1 MSFRFFRRFRI
12 APGVHL
18 NLSKGG
24 VSMSAGPRGLKATV
38 GTSGR
43 RFTAGIPG
51 TGLHYTKVAKPGRS
65 GSRAVGNG
73 FRSPERTEPIRSGF
87 WRNLGMSAEEKAF
100 VEGVNA
106 VARGDDQTAAGH
118 LAKARG
124 LPDADFLA
132 GVLLI
137 GEHRWDEAA
146 LLLRSAH
153 AAGDELGR
161 LFGKYDANV
170 SAGLAISDEI
180 SVRVGADRIG
190 VLLCLV
196 EAYQSLNRQADAI
209 ASLEELLCLAGGD
222 VVVQLSLAEFL
233 METRPAPQDRGRQV
247 VSLTRET
254 ENLSELHAALLLYRG
269 QALRDLGLPTA
280 ARDAL
285 TAGLR
290 RRKDRRPEILNALR
304 YERALV
310 YLELKQK
317 QRARRELEMLYAAD
331 PDHEDVAERLGLKP
345 SG

>member
-1 MSFRFFRRFRI
+1 MTFRFFRRFRI

-51 TGLHYTKVAKPGRS
+51 TGLHYTKVVKSGRS
-65 GSRAVGNG
+65 GSKASGAVA
-73 FRSPERTEPIRSGF
+73 RSPGRVEPIRSGF
-87 WRNLGMSAEEKAF
+87 WRNLGTSAEEKAF
-100 VEGVNA
+100 VAGVNA
-106 VARGDDQTAAGH
+106 IARGDDRVAAGY
-118 LAKARG
+118 LDEARG

-137 GEHRWDEAA
+137 DEHRWEEAA
-146 LLLRSAH
+146 QRLRSVH

-161 LFGKYDANV
+161 LFGKYGANV

-190 VLLCLV
+190 VLLCLIEV
-196 EAYQSLNRQADAI
+196 YQALNRQVDAI
-209 ASLEELLCLAGGD
+209 ACLEELLRLAGDD
-222 VVVQLSLAEFL
+222 VVVQVSLAEFL
-233 METRPAPQDRGRQV
+233 MEARPALPDRCRKV
-247 VSLTRET
+247 VSLTGEI
-254 ENLSELHAALLLYRG
+254 ENISELHAALLLYRG

-290 RRKDRRPEILNALR
+290 RKKDRRPEVLNALR

-310 YLELKQK
+310 YLELNQK
-317 QRARRELEMLYAAD
+317 RRARSELELLYAAA
-331 PDHEDVAERLGLKP
+331 PDYEDVAERLGLHQI
-345 SG
+345 G

>member
-1 MSFRFFRRFRI
+1 MAFRFFRRVRV

-51 TGLHYTKVAKPGRS
+51 TGLHYTKVVKPGRADSRAADS
-65 GSRAVGNG
+65 GSRRPGRA
-73 FRSPERTEPIRSGF
+73 EPIRSGF
-87 WRNLGMSAEEKAF
+87 WRNLGTSVEEKAF

-106 VARGDDQTAAGH
+106 IARGDDQAAAGH

-137 GEHRWDEAA
+137 GEYRWDEAA
-146 LLLRSAH
+146 PLLQSAH
-153 AAGDELGR
+153 EDGDELGR
-161 LFGKYDANV
+161 LFGKYGANIR
-170 SAGLAISDEI
+170 ARLAISDEI
-180 SVRVGADRIG
+180 SVHVGADRIG

-196 EAYQSLNRQADAI
+196 EVYQGLSRRAEAI
-209 ASLEELLCLAGGD
+209 TCLEQLLCLAGDD

-233 METRPAPQDRGRQV
+233 MASRPAPQDHCHRI
-247 VSLTRET
+247 VSLTQEI
-254 ENLSELHAALLLYRG
+254 ENVSELHAALLLYRG
-269 QALRDLGLPTA
+269 QALRDLGVPTA

-331 PDHEDVAERLGLKP
+331 PDYEDVAERLGLEQV
-345 SG
+345 G

>member
-1 MSFRFFRRFRI
+1 MAFRFFRRFRV

-65 GSRAVGNG
+65 GSQAAGAVVH
-73 FRSPERTEPIRSGF
+73 SPERAEPIRSGF
-87 WRNLGMSAEEKAF
+87 WRNLGTSAAEKAF

-106 VARGDDQTAAGH
+106 AARGDDQTAAGH

-137 GEHRWDEAA
+137 GEHGWDEAA

-153 AAGDELGR
+153 GAGDELGR
-161 LFGKYDANV
+161 LFGKYDVNIG
-170 SAGLAISDEI
+170 AGLAISDEI

-196 EAYQSLNRQADAI
+196 EVYQGLNRQADAI
-209 ASLEELLCLAGGD
+209 ACLEELLRLAGGD

-233 METRPAPQDRGRQV
+233 METRPAPQDRCHKV
-247 VSLTRET
+247 VSLTGET

-304 YERALV
+304 YERVLV
-310 YLELKQK
+310 YLELGQK

-331 PDHEDVAERLGLKP
+331 PDYEDVAERLGLKP
-345 SG
+345 RD

>member
-1 MSFRFFRRFRI
+1 MAFRFFRRVRI

-24 VSMSAGPRGLKATV
+24 VSISAGPRGLKTTV

-51 TGLHYTKVAKPGRS
+51 TGLHHTKAVKPGRS
-65 GSRAVGNG
+65 GSRAAGAIA
-73 FRSPERTEPIRSGF
+73 RSPERAEPIRSGF
-87 WRNLGMSAEEKAF
+87 WRNLGTSAEEKAF
-100 VEGVNA
+100 IEGDNA
-106 VARGDDQTAAGH
+106 MARGDDQAAAGY

-132 GVLLI
+132 GMMLI

-146 LLLRSAH
+146 LLLRSAYE
-153 AAGDELGR
+153 AEAELGR
-161 LFGKYDANV
+161 LFGKYGVNV
-170 SAGLAISDEI
+170 RAGLAISDEI
-180 SVRVGADRIG
+180 SVQVGADRIG
-190 VLLCLV
+190 VLLCLTEV
-196 EAYQSLNRQADAI
+196 YQGLNRQADAI
-209 ASLEELLCLAGGD
+209 ACLEELLRLDGDD

-233 METRPAPQDRGRQV
+233 METRPASQDRCHQV
-247 VSLTRET
+247 VSLTQET
-254 ENLSELHAALLLYRG
+254 ENVSELHAALLLYRG

-290 RRKDRRPEILNALR
+290 RRKDRHPEILNALR

-317 QRARRELEMLYAAD
+317 QRARSELETLYAAA
-331 PDHEDVAERLGLKP
+331 PDYEDVAERLGP
-345 SG
+345 RQVD

>member
-1 MSFRFFRRFRI
+1 MAFRFFRRIRV

-51 TGLHYTKVAKPGRS
+51 TGLHYTKVAKTGRS
-65 GSRAVGNG
+65 GSRAAEAVVH
-73 FRSPERTEPIRSGF
+73 SPEHAEPIRSGF
-87 WRNLGMSAEEKAF
+87 WRNLGTSAEEKAF

-118 LAKARG
+118 LAQARG

-137 GEHRWDEAA
+137 GEHRWDEAV

-153 AAGDELGR
+153 GAGDELGR
-161 LFGKYDANV
+161 LFGKYDVNIG
-170 SAGLAISDEI
+170 AGLAISDEI
-180 SVRVGADRIG
+180 SVRVGADRVG

-196 EAYQSLNRQADAI
+196 EVYQSLNRQADAI
-209 ASLEELLCLAGGD
+209 VCLEELLRLAGND

-233 METRPAPQDRGRQV
+233 MATRPASQDRCHKV
-247 VSLTRET
+247 VSLTGET
-254 ENLSELHAALLLYRG
+254 ENISELHAALLLYRG

-290 RRKDRRPEILNALR
+290 RRKDRRAEILNALR

-310 YLELKQK
+310 YLELGQK
-317 QRARRELEMLYAAD
+317 QRARRELETLYATD
-331 PDHEDVAERLGLKP
+331 PDYEDVAERLGLKQ

>member
-1 MSFRFFRRFRI
+1 MAFRFFRRVRV

-51 TGLHYTKVAKPGRS
+51 TGLHYTKAVKPGRA
-65 GSRAVGNG
+65 GSRTAGNG
-73 FRSPERTEPIRSGF
+73 SHSLGRAEPIRSGF
-87 WRNLGMSAEEKAF
+87 WRNLGTSAEEKAF

-106 VARGDDQTAAGH
+106 VARGDDQAAAGH

-132 GVLLI
+132 GMLLI
-137 GEHRWDEAA
+137 GEHRWNEAA

-153 AAGDELGR
+153 EAGDELGR
-161 LFGKYDANV
+161 LFGKYGTNIRARLAV
-170 SAGLAISDEI
+170 SDAIS
-180 SVRVGADRIG
+180 VHVGADSIG

-196 EAYQSLNRQADAI
+196 EVYQGLNRQVDAI
-209 ASLEELLCLAGGD
+209 ACLEELLSLAGDD

-233 METRPAPQDRGRQV
+233 METRPAPQDHCHKV
-247 VSLTRET
+247 VSLTNEIK
-254 ENLSELHAALLLYRG
+254 NISELHAALLLYRG

-290 RRKDRRPEILNALR
+290 RRKDRRMEVLNALR

-310 YLELKQK
+310 YLELQQQ
-317 QRARRELEMLYAAD
+317 QRARSELETLYAAA
-331 PDHEDVAERLGLKP
+331 PDYEDVAERLGLRQED
-345 SG
+345 

>member
-1 MSFRFFRRFRI
+1 MAFRFFRRVRV

-24 VSMSAGPRGLKATV
+24 VSMSAGPRGLKATA

-43 RFTAGIPG
+43 RVTVGIPG

-65 GSRAVGNG
+65 GSKAAGVVAR
-73 FRSPERTEPIRSGF
+73 RPERAEHIHTGF
-87 WRNLGMSAEEKAF
+87 WRNLGTSAEEKAF

-106 VARGDDQTAAGH
+106 AARGDDQVAAGH
-118 LAKARG
+118 LAKACG

-137 GEHRWDEAA
+137 GKHRWDEAA
-146 LLLRSAH
+146 LLFRSAH
-153 AAGDELGR
+153 EAGDELGR
-161 LFGKYDANV
+161 LFGKYGANV
-170 SAGLAISDEI
+170 SVGLAISDEI
-180 SVRVGADRIG
+180 SVQVGADKIG

-196 EAYQSLNRQADAI
+196 EAYQGLNRQADAI
-209 ASLEELLCLAGGD
+209 ACLEELLRLAGDD

-233 METRPAPQDRGRQV
+233 METRPAPQAHGRKV
-247 VSLTRET
+247 VSLTQET
-254 ENLSELHAALLLYRG
+254 ENVSELHAALLLYRG
-269 QALRDLGLPTA
+269 QALRDLGLSTA

-317 QRARRELEMLYAAD
+317 QRARRELETLFAAD
-331 PDHEDVAERLGLKP
+331 PDYEDVAERLGLEP
-345 SG
+345 IG

>member
-1 MSFRFFRRFRI
+1 MAFRFFRRVRV

-51 TGLHYTKVAKPGRS
+51 TGLHYTKVVKPGRAS
-65 GSRAVGNG
+65 SRAAGNGSR
-73 FRSPERTEPIRSGF
+73 SPGHAEPIRSGF
-87 WRNLGMSAEEKAF
+87 WRNLGTSAEEKAF

-106 VARGDDQTAAGH
+106 IARGDDQAAAGH

-132 GVLLI
+132 GMLLI

-146 LLLRSAH
+146 LLFRSAH
-153 AAGDELGR
+153 DAGDELGR
-161 LFGKYDANV
+161 LFGKYGANIR
-170 SAGLAISDEI
+170 ARLAISDEI
-180 SVRVGADRIG
+180 SVHVGADRIG

-196 EAYQSLNRQADAI
+196 EVYQSLNRQTDAI
-209 ASLEELLCLAGGD
+209 ACLEELLRLAGGD

-233 METRPAPQDRGRQV
+233 METRPAPQDCGRKV
-247 VSLTRET
+247 VSVTQEI
-254 ENLSELHAALLLYRG
+254 ENVSELHAALLLYRG

-317 QRARRELEMLYAAD
+317 QRARRELEILYAAD
-331 PDHEDVAERLGLKP
+331 PDYEDVAERLGLEQV
-345 SG
+345 G

>member
-1 MSFRFFRRFRI
+1 MAFRFFRRVRV

-24 VSMSAGPRGLKATV
+24 VSTSAGPRGLKATV

-43 RFTAGIPG
+43 GVTAGIPG
-51 TGLHYTKVAKPGRS
+51 TGLYYTKVVKSDRS
-65 GSRAVGNG
+65 GSRTSGATV
-73 FRSPERTEPIRSGF
+73 RESEYAAPIRTGF
-87 WRNLGMSAEEKAF
+87 WRNIGTSPEERGF

-106 VARGDDQTAAGH
+106 IARGDDKAAVRH
-118 LAKARG
+118 LDKARG
-124 LPDADFLA
+124 LPDADFLSGA
-132 GVLLI
+132 LLI
-137 GEHRWDEAA
+137 GEHRWEEAA
-146 LLLRSAH
+146 CLLQSAH
-153 AAGDELGR
+153 ASGDELGR
-161 LFGKYDANV
+161 LFDKYGANV
-170 SAGLAISDEI
+170 RAQLAVSDEI
-180 SVRVGADRIG
+180 SVHVGADRIG

-196 EAYQSLNRQADAI
+196 EVYQSLSRQAEAI
-209 ASLEELLCLAGGD
+209 ACLEQLLSLAGDD

-233 METRPAPQDRGRQV
+233 MASRPAPQDYCQKV
-247 VSLTRET
+247 VSLIRET

-317 QRARRELEMLYAAD
+317 QRARRELETLYAAD
-331 PDHEDVAERLGLKP
+331 PDYEDVAERLGLEQV
-345 SG
+345 G

>member
-1 MSFRFFRRFRI
+1 MAFRFFRRFRV

-65 GSRAVGNG
+65 GSRAAGAAVPSH
-73 FRSPERTEPIRSGF
+73 SPERAEPIRSGF
-87 WRNLGMSAEEKAF
+87 WRNLGTSAEEKAF

-106 VARGDDQTAAGH
+106 AARGDDQTAAGH

-209 ASLEELLCLAGGD
+209 TCLEELLRLAGDD

-233 METRPAPQDRGRQV
+233 METRPAPQDRGRKV
-247 VSLTRET
+247 VSLTRAT
-254 ENLSELHAALLLYRG
+254 GNISELHAALLLYRG

-317 QRARRELEMLYAAD
+317 QRARSELEMLYAAD
-331 PDHEDVAERLGLKP
+331 PDYEDVAARLGLN
-345 SG
+345 

>member
-1 MSFRFFRRFRI
+1 MTFRFFRRFRI

-24 VSMSAGPRGLKATV
+24 VSMSVGPRGLKATS

-65 GSRAVGNG
+65 GSRAAGAVAH
-73 FRSPERTEPIRSGF
+73 SPEQAEPIRTGF
-87 WRNLGMSAEEKAF
+87 WRNLGTSAEEKAF
-100 VEGVNA
+100 VEGVNSA
-106 VARGDDQTAAGH
+106 ARGDDQAAAGH

-137 GEHRWDEAA
+137 GNHRWDEAA

-153 AAGDELGR
+153 EAGDELGR
-161 LFGKYDANV
+161 LFGKYGANV
-170 SAGLAISDEI
+170 SVGLAISDEI
-180 SVRVGADRIG
+180 SVQVGADRIG

-196 EAYQSLNRQADAI
+196 EVYQGLNRQADAI
-209 ASLEELLCLAGGD
+209 ACLEELLRLAGGD

-233 METRPAPQDRGRQV
+233 METRPAPQDRCRKV
-247 VSLTRET
+247 VSLTQET
-254 ENLSELHAALLLYRG
+254 QNISELHAALLLYRG

-304 YERALV
+304 YERGLV

-317 QRARRELEMLYAAD
+317 QRARRELETLYAVD
-331 PDHEDVAERLGLKP
+331 PDYEDVAERLGLES

>member
-1 MSFRFFRRFRI
+1 MSFRFFRRIRV

-51 TGLHYTKVAKPGRS
+51 TGLHYTTVAKPGRS

-73 FRSPERTEPIRSGF
+73 SRSPERTEPIRSGF

-161 LFGKYDANV
+161 LFGKYDANI

-209 ASLEELLCLAGGD
+209 VCLEELLRLAGND

-233 METRPAPQDRGRQV
+233 METRPAPQDRGRKV

-317 QRARRELEMLYAAD
+317 QRARRELELLYAVD
-331 PDHEDVAERLGLKP
+331 PDYEDVAARLGLNQ
-345 SG
+345 GG